1 MTANF
6 IQSEKNLKEQNE
18 LSLENLLSEFQ
29 LISSAQKRIALI
41 GTQNISIT
49 HQQVVEIIS
58 GKLVENRNTLIT
70 SGGLGGV
77 NLAAIRGAVQANPK
91 YLEIVL
97 PTTLEQQPKE
107 FRELLKKSA
116 EIELVEYP
124 ERKKLDYTKACE
136 TCYKD
141 IVESA
146 HQLICFL
153 YKDSKTLKKAIEH
166 AKLKRKIITD
176 FYLD

>member
-1 MTANF
+1 MTSNF
-6 IQSEKNLKEQNE
+6 IQTEKNLREQNE
-18 LSLENLLSEFQ
+18 LSLENLLDEFH

-49 HQQVVEIIS
+49 HQQIVEIIAF
-58 GKLVENRNTLIT
+58 KLAEDRNTVIT

-77 NLAAIRGAVQANPK
+77 NLAAIKGAIKANPK

-97 PTTLEQQPKE
+97 PTTLKKQPKE
-107 FRELLKKSA
+107 FREIVEKSK

-124 ERKKLDYTKACE
+124 ERKDLDYSKACE
-136 TCYKD
+136 VCYKD

-153 YKDSKTLKKAIEH
+153 YKESRTLQKAIEH
-166 AKLKRKIITD
+166 ANLHRKILTD